1 MIRRGIGAAPALAL
15 ALLAATTAG
24 TAQAAT
30 ANAPALTGLVS
41 HQTNGDPDGYV
52 TPIDT
57 ATNTASPHVRV
68 GPGPR
73 NMVAAINGGPAD
85 PSLICGRKR
94 DMFC

>member
-24 TAQAAT
+24 TAQAT
-30 ANAPALTGLVS
+30 VNAPALTGWVS
-41 HQTNGDPDGYV
+41 HQTNGGPDGYV

-68 GPGPR
+68 GPAPR
-73 NMVAAINGGPAD
+73 NMVAAINGRPAD
-85 PSLICGRKR
+85 PSLICGWKR
-94 DMFC
+94 DTFC